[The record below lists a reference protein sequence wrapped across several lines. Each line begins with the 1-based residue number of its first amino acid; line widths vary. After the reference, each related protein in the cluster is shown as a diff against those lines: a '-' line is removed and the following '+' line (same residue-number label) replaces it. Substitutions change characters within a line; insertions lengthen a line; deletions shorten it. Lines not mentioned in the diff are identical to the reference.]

1 MNDVQT
7 KNHISVIVT
16 DIAIVICFFAFDLT
30 NNDDVC
36 IKRVC
41 SFMSVSFCIFI
52 DLGLIL

>member
-1 MNDVQT
+1 MT
-7 KNHISVIVT
+7 CKPKIIFSVIVT